1 MKFKL
6 LFLILISSTLVSA
19 EELNLINF
27 NSERDIISP
36 GETYQTEIIIQN
48 PVGTLEKTDIRLYNS
63 NNISLPIA
71 PFLGE
76 LSQNRHYLYFQIPE
90 TYEEGMY
97 ELRIEDQNFLI
108 NGILQGIAFS
118 KQIVLEKASPSVQV
132 TPGFFNLD
140 SNSSGELTII
150 LESKDV
156 ATSVNFQVPDYIT
169 HPYITEQFINSFNPR
184 TYELNFDNPSPAK
197 INLIFENKSLS
208 IPIYVGGVLGSNM
221 SNDSQNQVEK
231 EDLITF
237 NVDNGKLVK
246 ELFRNQSIEGNL
258 NLGNNKNESIGQLN
272 ILLSPNLSG
281 VISLDSFTITGISP
295 SSNFSVFLKINPLK
309 NALPGIYDG
318 VLTLTN
324 ERIESSLDVSITV
337 LDLPREQEFTEE
349 TIPPYREEKPP
360 INKSEKSEI
369 EEFIPWTIPEDVQ
382 QQEELRSV
390 QPFIYLILFLLVV
403 AILIFLLSGKKTV
416 KKKSFSDVIR
426 ESQK

>member
-390 QPFIYLILFLLVV
+390 QPFIYFILFLLVV